1 MGEKDYLKE
10 IFKPQNFS
18 GEELTL
24 VLEQFNKH
32 EFSKNEYLIREG
44 KTANYYFFVESGY
57 IRSYAVD
64 PEGND
69 ITTKFFGKND
79 IVIDWHSFFL
89 KQPCKEAIQA
99 MTDCVVWKVFFDD
112 FMKLFHIE
120 SFREVGRTRLYR
132 KVLSRIALADLVRI
146 HIFRLIGS
154 FFLILAFYETL
165 PPAFALIAGF
175 GDVLTALTSLFVA
188 AAIHQKKSYAV
199 PLTFAWNTFGLLD
212 ILATATM
219 AFFLTK
225 ISIETG
231 ARGVDTLAAFPFCY
245 IPAFAPATI
254 IFLHLSV
261 YRKLIQAK
269 K

>member
-18 GEELTL
+18 DEELTL

-120 SFREVGRTRLYR
+120 SFREVGRTRLVNNYFELKR
-132 KVLSRIALADLVRI
+132 HTVSMITDQAKDRYLSLLEQKPAIVQNVPLKHIATYLGVTDTSLSRIRKN
-146 HIFRLIGS
+146 
-154 FFLILAFYETL
+154 IL
-165 PPAFALIAGF
+165 
-175 GDVLTALTSLFVA
+175 D
-188 AAIHQKKSYAV
+188 
-199 PLTFAWNTFGLLD
+199 N
-212 ILATATM
+212 
-219 AFFLTK
+219 
-225 ISIETG
+225 
-231 ARGVDTLAAFPFCY
+231 R
-245 IPAFAPATI
+245 
-254 IFLHLSV
+254 
-261 YRKLIQAK
+261 
-269 K
+269 

>member
-18 GEELTL
+18 DEELTL

-120 SFREVGRTRLYR
+120 SFREVGRTRLVNNYFELKR
-132 KVLSRIALADLVRI
+132 HTVSMITDQAKDRYLSLLEQKPGIVQNVPLKHIATYLGVTDTSLSRIRKN
-146 HIFRLIGS
+146 
-154 FFLILAFYETL
+154 IL
-165 PPAFALIAGF
+165 
-175 GDVLTALTSLFVA
+175 D
-188 AAIHQKKSYAV
+188 
-199 PLTFAWNTFGLLD
+199 N
-212 ILATATM
+212 
-219 AFFLTK
+219 
-225 ISIETG
+225 
-231 ARGVDTLAAFPFCY
+231 R
-245 IPAFAPATI
+245 
-254 IFLHLSV
+254 
-261 YRKLIQAK
+261 
-269 K
+269 